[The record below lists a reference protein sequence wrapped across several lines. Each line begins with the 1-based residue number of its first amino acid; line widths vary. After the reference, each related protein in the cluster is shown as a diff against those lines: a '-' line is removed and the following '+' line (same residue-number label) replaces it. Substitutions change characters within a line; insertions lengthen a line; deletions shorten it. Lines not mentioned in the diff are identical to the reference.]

1 MTRRRIG
8 RAVWL
13 PCHQEPATS
22 MVPAFAP
29 ARRGRY
35 RLPPALLLAAHSRS
49 RAVILEDP
57 VPGPGHH
64 SGSQR
69 RDLARLVNGFA
80 RLLASLGGVTSRPRC
95 VCAVPPEVGPVDS
108 FHRRDVCSMGSRPL
122 MISGGKTGKLPPTHR
137 PWAFRRLATPSV
149 ELTRQGLSPSSWFSS
164 SAAWFPRTTAR
175 SWPVF
180 APCGAEGS
188 PRQTG

>member
-1 MTRRRIG
+1 MRGRGELRCPSPHRDIFEIGFMTRRRIG
-8 RAVWL
+8 GAVWL

-80 RLLASLGGVTSRPRC
+80 RLL
-95 VCAVPPEVGPVDS
+95 
-108 FHRRDVCSMGSRPL
+108 
-122 MISGGKTGKLPPTHR
+122 
-137 PWAFRRLATPSV
+137 
-149 ELTRQGLSPSSWFSS
+149 
-164 SAAWFPRTTAR
+164 
-175 SWPVF
+175 
-180 APCGAEGS
+180 
-188 PRQTG
+188 

>member
-95 VCAVPPEVGPVDS
+95 VCAGPPKGWFRSIVSIDETSAPRGAVRRWFREAKRGNSPLPTVPGLFVGWLRLQSNWLGKGFRPV
-108 FHRRDVCSMGSRPL
+108 RGSAL
-122 MISGGKTGKLPPTHR
+122 LPPGFPGRR
-137 PWAFRRLATPSV
+137 PGLGRSSPLA
-149 ELTRQGLSPSSWFSS
+149 GL
-164 SAAWFPRTTAR
+164 
-175 SWPVF
+175 
-180 APCGAEGS
+180 
-188 PRQTG
+188 